1 VGQVPGVPSYL
12 IVGNGRLSRHL
23 QHLFTL
29 ESIPFERWHRSCAVT
44 FDEVALRARS
54 VVVAISD
61 DAIEEFVAR
70 HATDNRQIWIH
81 CSGALTT
88 PLAECAHPL
97 MLFGEELYDL
107 DTYRRIPF
115 VCERGRRPFPELFP
129 ELSNPFAVIAPEHKP
144 LYHALCVIGGNFTT
158 LLWQKV
164 LGDGAQRLGLDREL
178 FYPYMEQVV
187 RNLEGSGDPLTGPL
201 ARGDW
206 RTVERHL
213 RALAGDPFRQVY
225 EAFVE
230 AYRADAVREAS

>member
-1 VGQVPGVPSYL
+1 MGQVPENPSYL

-29 ESIPFERWHRSCAVT
+29 ESIPFERWDRSC
-44 FDEVALRARS
+44 EVAFDQVGRRARA

-61 DAIEEFVAR
+61 DSIEGFVAR
-70 HATDNRQIWIH
+70 HATGDRRLWIH
-81 CSGALTT
+81 CSGAVTT

-97 MLFGEELYDL
+97 MLFGDELYDL

-129 ELSNPFAVIAPEHKP
+129 ELANPFTVIDPEHKP

-158 LLWQKV
+158 LLWSKV
-164 LGDGAQRLGLDREL
+164 FEDGARRLGLDREL
-178 FYPYMEQVV
+178 FYPYLEQVV
-187 RNLEGSGDPLTGPL
+187 RNLEASEDPLTGPL
-201 ARGDW
+201 ARGDR
-206 RTVERHL
+206 RTIERHL
-213 RALAGDPFRQVY
+213 RALAGDPFQKVY

-230 AYRADAVREAS
+230 AHRADAVMEVS